1 MLRKAILPTI
11 LLVLAYGFWISPDFK
26 EISAGVAIFLF
37 GMLALE
43 EGFKAFTGG
52 LLERLLRRTTSGLWK
67 SLTFGIV
74 STTLMQSSSLVSVI
88 TISFLSAGL
97 IGLAAGIGII
107 FGANLGT
114 TTGAWLIAGFGLK
127 VKISAYAMPML
138 VFGIVL
144 VFQKSRSLKG
154 VGYILTGLGF
164 LFLGI
169 HHMKEGFEAF
179 RDTIDLTAFAVS
191 GYAGLFLFT
200 LLGMAA
206 TVIMQSSHATLVII
220 ITALSAGQVTY
231 ENALALAI
239 GANIGT
245 TITAILGSMSSNV
258 QGKRLA
264 AAHLIFNSVTAI
276 IAIAFIYQIGQA
288 VNAISAWVGIAPD
301 DYTMKLA
308 VFHSLFNTIGIVAML
323 PFIQHLVRFLE
334 KAMPEKAVAAA
345 VPKYLNDANIELPDT
360 AIEAVRKETLR
371 LYENAFAIIAHGLS
385 LHRHDILSDADLSEV
400 VAKTRRPIPIDLDAE
415 YNANVK
421 GLYSDIVNF
430 ISRAQVS
437 MTEDQSNELFALRA
451 AGRDI
456 VEAIKDTKHMHKNLS
471 QYLSSENADI
481 RSEYNRIR
489 VQLGEVLRRL
499 GEAAEEPEDPSAVL
513 SFDALKIELEE
524 NDTTRNGMLESLIR
538 SNKITPAMA
547 TSLMNDAAYAYDV
560 AKNLVQMGEVL
571 FAVGDIGLKQ
581 AGREVALTEDELSEV
596 QATLEEARRRMASTE
611 REIEEVQATL
621 EHRTVRAP
629 GSETR

>member
-11 LLVLAYGFWISPDFK
+11 LLVLTYGFWVSPDFK

-52 LLERLLRRTTSGLWK
+52 LLERLLRKTTSSLWK
-67 SLTFGIV
+67 SLTFGVV

-138 VFGIVL
+138 VFGVIL

-154 VGYILTGLGF
+154 VGYILAGLGF

-179 RDTIDLTAFAVS
+179 RDTIDLTAFAVA

-200 LLGMAA
+200 FLGMAA

-220 ITALSAGQVTY
+220 ITALAAGQVTY

-264 AAHLIFNSVTAI
+264 AAHLIFNMATAL
-276 IAIAFIYQIGQA
+276 IAIAFIHQIGTG
-288 VNAISAWVGIAPD
+288 VNWIADKVGIAQD
-301 DYTMKLA
+301 DYTLKLA
-308 VFHSLFNTIGIVAML
+308 VFHSVFNTIGIVVMM
-323 PFIQHLVRFLE
+323 PFINQLVRFLM
-334 KAMPEKAVAAA
+334 KIMPEKAVAAA

-360 AIEAVRKETLR
+360 AIEAVRKETVR
-371 LYENAFAIIAHGLS
+371 LYDNAFRIIAHGLS
-385 LHRHDILSDADLSEV
+385 LHRHDILSDRDLGEV
-400 VAKTRRPIPIDLDAE
+400 VEETRKPIEIDLDAE
-415 YNANVK
+415 YNATVK
-421 GLYSDIVNF
+421 GLYSEIVHF
-430 ISRAQVS
+430 ISRAQVT
-437 MTEDQSNELFALRA
+437 MNEEQADELFALRA

-456 VEAIKDTKHMHKNLS
+456 VEAIKDTKHMHKNLT
-471 QYLSSENADI
+471 QYIRTDNADI
-481 RSEYNRIR
+481 RDEYNKIR
-489 VQLGEVLRRL
+489 MQLGEVLRRL
-499 GEAAEEPEDPSAVL
+499 NEASAETDDPSMIL
-513 SFDALKIELEE
+513 SIDALKVELDE
-524 NDTTRNGMLESLIR
+524 NDSTRNGMLESLIR
-538 SNKITPAMA
+538 HEKISPAMA

-571 FAVGDIGLKQ
+571 FATGDLAMKEVE
-581 AGREVALTEDELSEV
+581 REIALDEDELDHV
-596 QATLEEARRRMASTE
+596 RATLEEAKRKIADTE
-611 REIEEVQATL
+611 REIEEVQAAIHQASLQT
-621 EHRTVRAP
+621 P
-629 GSETR
+629 GNDQQ